1 MKICF
6 DTNIVI
12 DILEKREPFF
22 KDSYA
27 AFLMAAKRKIEGI
40 IGASAVT
47 DIYYSVR
54 KSRKSKRDALADVI
68 DLFNTLTVVDTTRD
82 DIHFAAVSE
91 MTDFEDAV
99 SAAEARREG
108 AGYIIIRNT
117 GDFINSPVPAILP
130 GIFLTLV

>member
-1 MKICF
+1 MKIYF

-22 KDSYA
+22 KDSCA
-27 AFLMAAKRKIEGI
+27 AFLMAAERKIEGI

-47 DIYYSVR
+47 DIYYVVR
-54 KSRKSKRDALADVI
+54 KSRKSKRDAITAII
-68 DLFNTLTVVDTTRD
+68 DIFNTLTVVDTTCG
-82 DIHFAAVSE
+82 DIHFAAGSE

-99 SAAEARREG
+99 SAAAARREG
-108 AGYIIIRNT
+108 ADYIITRNT

-130 GIFLTLV
+130 GILLTLM